1 VSAISTDR
9 PANTWLVA
17 GAVAWTL
24 VAGAIAIP
32 ALRSVDDGPR
42 VLVLGATMLGLAL
55 GALGAMAATQ
65 DRRRVAAA
73 ALVASAIVT
82 PTYFAAA
89 VNLVPLALGV
99 VAFRRR

>member
-1 VSAISTDR
+1 VSASSIDR
-9 PANTWLVA
+9 LAHPGLVA

-24 VAGAIAIP
+24 VAAGVAIP
-32 ALRSVDDGPR
+32 ALASVNPD
-42 VLVLGATMLGLAL
+42 VAAFVLGATVLGLVL
-55 GALGAMAATQ
+55 GALGA
-65 DRRRVAAA
+65 VAAA
-73 ALVASAIVT
+73 QERMVVAGLALVVSAIVT